1 MKYEMIATATF
12 GLEAVVKREIND
24 LGLKII
30 KTEDGKVTFVGDEHA
45 LVKAN
50 LWLRC
55 ADRVYIKMGE
65 FEALSFE
72 ELFQKTKALHW
83 ENIIPADGKV
93 IVNGTSV
100 KSQLHSVPAVQSII
114 QKALSSKICEFYS
127 TDRLSE
133 SGATYSVKFTI
144 LKNRVTISIDTSG
157 VGLHKRGYRQENVE
171 APIKETLAAAM
182 IKLSFW
188 RDNRILVDPCCGSGT
203 IVIEAAMIG
212 RNLAPGLQRRFASEQ
227 WDIIP
232 DKVWKEERLAAV
244 NAVKRDVELDI
255 TACDISAKAIEAA
268 KSNAKKAGV
277 INDIKF
283 INKDATLFDCED
295 SGGIV
300 ITNPPYGERIG
311 EKKGIQ
317 KLYSGLENFFIHHPT
332 WSCFIIT
339 PDLEL
344 EKNLFHREAERRR
357 KLYNGRI
364 MVYYYQFH
372 GCFPKSSREEG
383 ERQ

>member
-1 MKYEMIATATF
+1 MKYEMIASATF
-12 GLEAVVKREIND
+12 GLEAVVKREISE
-24 LGLKII
+24 LGLKIL
-30 KTEDGKVTFVGDEHA
+30 KTEDGKVTFLGDEHA

-72 ELFQKTKALHW
+72 ELFQKTKALNW
-83 ENIIPADGKV
+83 EDIIPPDGKV

-100 KSQLHSVPAVQSII
+100 KSQLHSVPAVQSIV
-114 QKALSSKICEFYS
+114 QKALSSKVCEFYS

-133 SGATYSVKFTI
+133 KGATYSVRFAI

-182 IKLSFW
+182 VKLSFW
-188 RDNRILVDPCCGSGT
+188 RDNRILMDPFCGSGT
-203 IVIEAAMIG
+203 IAIEAAMIG
-212 RNLAPGLQRRFASEQ
+212 RNLAPGLQRNFISEQ

-232 DKVWKEERLAAV
+232 KEIWREERLAAIK
-244 NAVKRDVELDI
+244 AVKRDVTLNI
-255 TACDISAKAIEAA
+255 TACDISPKAVGAA

-277 INDIKF
+277 LNDIKF
-283 INKDATLFDCED
+283 INKDAALLD
-295 SGGIV
+295 SQDEGGII

-317 KLYSGLENFFIHHPT
+317 KLYKGLESFFANHPS

-344 EKNLFHREAERRR
+344 EKNLFHREADRRR

-372 GCFPKSSREEG
+372 GHVRKLSGEE
-383 ERQ
+383 EKR